1 MRYIVEFLVAV
12 LTVIALC
19 GCTIKVGDTDN
30 SKIITKS
37 FDNKDFS
44 EITFD
49 GAVEADIVQDSVYS
63 IKVEAS
69 ENNMEMIE
77 VTQDRNK
84 LHIGFNDSLKK
95 GSKIINLNLNKNYK
109 CKVYITTPDIN
120 MLELAGSGLIGMDAL
135 RNSETVN
142 IAVTGSGM
150 IVVDTLYAKDI
161 NTTVTGSGNIT
172 FMDVHSTTF
181 SGFVTGSGDIM
192 PSLVGVDEI
201 NAQICGSGMQIMK
214 LENCGTVNAEITGSG
229 CISLSGTAKSLKK
242 NIAGMGRIETKELNI
257 KE

>member
-120 MLELAGSGLIGMDAL
+120 MLELAGGGLIGMDAL

-150 IVVDTLYAKDI
+150 IVVDTLYAKDV

-172 FMDVHSTTF
+172 FTDVHSLTF
-181 SGFVTGSGDIM
+181 TGSVTGSGEIM
-192 PSLVGVDEI
+192 PTLVNVEEI
-201 NAQICGSGMQIMK
+201 NAQISGSGMHIMNLK
-214 LENCGTVNAEITGSG
+214 NCGTVNAEITGSG

-242 NIAGMGRIETKELNI
+242 NIMGSGHIETKELKVN
-257 KE
+257 E